1 MPIHNSEI
9 AEPLFVYP
17 PDVWGVKR
25 VTPAGIT
32 GGAETPSAIAGR
44 VSRRPKAKIELRRKP
59 VHNLRGFAL
68 GCDCVRLGG

>member
-9 AEPLFVYP
+9 IEPLLAYLH
-17 PDVWGVKR
+17 DVRGVKK
-25 VTPAGIT
+25 VTLAGIT

-44 VSRRPKAKIELRRKP
+44 FSRRPKAKIELRRKP

-68 GCDCVRLGG
+68 GWDYVRLGG